1 MTPIEIRHHLHQHP
15 ELSGCEVHTHDF
27 IVGELRKCRPAVIYE
42 HVGAEPGNSSYGVVA
57 VWGDV
62 ASGNHKPSAIAFRAD
77 IDALPINETLALD
90 YCSQVPHVGHKCGHD
105 GHTAILLR
113 LAQLLGARADV
124 RTAGCQ
130 SVVMVFQ
137 PEEET
142 GTGSKKILRSGIL
155 QQYDIRAI
163 YGIHNLPGFLT
174 NHVVLIR
181 GTFAAAS
188 SGFIVRL
195 YGRQTHASTPEK
207 GLNPGLAVAD
217 LIKRFDAFNAGHE
230 ALDDTFCMSTLI
242 CARVGEEAFGT
253 SAGDGYVAFTLRA
266 FSNKTIM
273 ELLQKAEETVREV
286 ASLYGLQYETEL
298 REPFYATENDGAVV
312 DALHKRC
319 IRLELPANTVKVPFR
334 WSEDF
339 ADYLMQFPGAMF
351 GIGAGRSHVEL
362 HHPDYDFPDEIIEPT
377 AQLFYKLIF

>member
-1 MTPIEIRHHLHQHP
+1 M
-15 ELSGCEVHTHDF
+15 HTHDF

-155 QQYDIRAI
+155 QQYDIHAI

-195 YGRQTHASTPEK
+195 HGRQTHASTPEK

-230 ALDDTFCMSTLI
+230 AL
-242 CARVGEEAFGT
+242 G
-253 SAGDGYVAFTLRA
+253 
-266 FSNKTIM
+266 
-273 ELLQKAEETVREV
+273 Q
-286 ASLYGLQYETEL
+286 
-298 REPFYATENDGAVV
+298 
-312 DALHKRC
+312 
-319 IRLELPANTVKVPFR
+319 VP
-334 WSEDF
+334 S
-339 ADYLMQFPGAMF
+339 
-351 GIGAGRSHVEL
+351 
-362 HHPDYDFPDEIIEPT
+362 
-377 AQLFYKLIF
+377 